1 MFGFEVLAGDNRARR
16 GRLSLPHG
24 TVETPAFMA
33 VATHGAVKTMSPQEV
48 RDTGTEMLVC
58 NTYHLYLRPGH
69 KLIQGA
75 GGISAFMGWHHPV
88 LTDSG
93 GYQIYSLAALS
104 RTSDE
109 GVEFQSH
116 IDGSRYFFTPELVIE
131 IQRALG
137 SDIAM
142 CLDDCPPFPVNR
154 QQAEI
159 SVMRTTS
166 WAQRCRRVAGADVN
180 LFGIIQGATYI
191 DLRRRSAEEI
201 LAFDFPGYAIGGLC
215 LGEPSSLTYE
225 ITELVCSMIPS
236 PKPRYLMGA
245 GYPEDIISAVRAGV
259 DLFDC
264 VLPTRNGRTGT
275 AFVSTGRVLIRNAVY
290 AADPG
295 PLDPNC
301 ECYTCRNFSRA
312 YLRHL
317 FLAGEALG
325 PRLLSYHNLY
335 FFQFLLRSIR
345 EAIAGG
351 RFEEW
356 AQQFLGRYAQAT
368 GPDSDLVSVSR
379 NE

>member
-1 MFGFEVLAGDNRARR
+1 MFIFEVLAGDYRARR

-24 TVETPAFMA
+24 TVQTPAFMA
-33 VATHGAVKTMSPQEV
+33 VATQAAVKTMSPQEV

-69 KLIQGA
+69 KLIQKA
-75 GGISAFMGWHHPV
+75 GGVSAFMGWHRPV

-104 RTSDE
+104 RTGDE
-109 GVEFQSH
+109 GAEFQSH
-116 IDGSRYFFTPELVIE
+116 IDGSRHFFTPELVIE

-142 CLDDCPPFPVNR
+142 CLDDCPPFPVSR

-159 SVMRTTS
+159 SVMRTTG
-166 WAQRCRRVAGADVN
+166 WAQRCRTAAGADVN
-180 LFGIIQGATYI
+180 LFGIIQGATYH
-191 DLRRRSAEEI
+191 DLRRRSAEEL
-201 LAFDFPGYAIGGLC
+201 LALDFPGYAIGGLC
-215 LGEPSSLTYE
+215 LGEPSALTYE
-225 ITELVCSMIPS
+225 ITELVCSMIP
-236 PKPRYLMGA
+236 PDKPRYLMGA
-245 GYPEDIISAVRAGV
+245 GYPEDIINAVRAGV

-275 AFVSTGRVLIRNAVY
+275 AFISTGRVLIRNAVY
-290 AADPG
+290 ADDHG

-301 ECYTCRNFSRA
+301 DCYTCRNFSRA

-335 FFQFLLRSIR
+335 FFQSLLRAIR
-345 EAIAGG
+345 EAIACG
-351 RFEEW
+351 RFDEW
-356 AQQFLGRYAQAT
+356 ARQFLSRYAQVT
-368 GPDSDLVSVSR
+368 GQDSDLVSVNR
-379 NE
+379 ND

>member
-1 MFGFEVLAGDNRARR
+1 MFSFEVLVGDHRARR

-24 TVETPAFMA
+24 TVQTPAFMA
-33 VATHGAVKTMSPQEV
+33 VATQAAVKTMSPQEV

-69 KLIQGA
+69 KLIQKA
-75 GGISAFMGWHHPV
+75 GGVSAFMGWHRPV

-93 GYQIYSLAALS
+93 GYQVYSLAALS
-104 RTSDE
+104 RTGED

-116 IDGSRYFFTPELVIE
+116 IDGSRHFFTPELVIE

-142 CLDDCPPFPVNR
+142 CLDDCPPFPVSR

-159 SVMRTTS
+159 SVARTTD
-166 WAQRCRRVAGADVN
+166 WARRCRTAAGANVN
-180 LFGIIQGATYI
+180 LFGIIQGATYH
-191 DLRRRSAEEI
+191 DLRRRSAEEL
-201 LAFDFPGYAIGGLC
+201 LALDFSGYAIGGLC
-215 LGEPSSLTYE
+215 LGEPSALTYE
-225 ITELVCSMIPS
+225 ITEQVCSMIPAE
-236 PKPRYLMGA
+236 KPRYLMGA
-245 GYPEDIISAVRAGV
+245 GYPEDIINAVRAGV

-290 AADPG
+290 AEDPG

-301 ECYTCRNFSRA
+301 NCYTCRNFSRA

-335 FFQFLLRSIR
+335 FFQSLLRAIR

-351 RFEEW
+351 RFDEW
-356 AQQFLGRYAQAT
+356 AQQFLSRYAQGT
-368 GPDSDLVSVSR
+368 GQDSDLASVSR